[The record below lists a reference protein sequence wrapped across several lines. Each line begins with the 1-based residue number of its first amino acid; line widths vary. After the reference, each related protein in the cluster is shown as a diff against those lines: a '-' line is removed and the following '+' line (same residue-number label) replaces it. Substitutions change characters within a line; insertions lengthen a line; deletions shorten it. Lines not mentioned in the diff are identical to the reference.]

1 MNTYSILDTETLI
14 KSHKRAKGK
23 SEEEAKMILNHKAAN
38 EDEYKKA
45 VLLFYE
51 QNNLSYLKTLFI
63 EQFKFACENYLS

>member
-1 MNTYSILDTETLI
+1 
-14 KSHKRAKGK
+14 
-23 SEEEAKMILNHKAAN
+23 MILNHKAAN